1 MADVIAKRMEELE
14 PYRGPHE
21 IPGVQFVPLAKPLG
35 VTAWGM
41 NVLVLAPNA
50 TEYPEHDHQGDGQEE
65 VYTVIEGA
73 AMLRA
78 GGQEIRMAP
87 GVFVR
92 VGPKEK
98 RKIVAGDRGA
108 TVLALGATPGKAY
121 VAKEF

>member
-14 PYRGPHE
+14 AYQGPHE

-35 VTAWGM
+35 VTSWGM

-50 TEYPEHDHQGDGQEE
+50 GEYPEHDHLGDGQEE
-65 VYTVIEGA
+65 VYTVLKGA
-73 AMLRA
+73 ATLRA
-78 GGQEIRMAP
+78 GGQEFRMAP

-92 VGPKEK
+92 VGPAEK
-98 RKIVAGDRGA
+98 RKLVAGDRGA

-121 VAKEF
+121 VVRK